1 MLCETFKIIPI
12 LIQVGWLIMENVGVS
27 LQNLYCI
34 KKGFDIVFSLNGI
47 LQFWA
52 EQIIVLFLCV
62 FILFFHVVAE
72 SEQKLSLQN

>member
-1 MLCETFKIIPI
+1 
-12 LIQVGWLIMENVGVS
+12 MENVGVS

-72 SEQKLSLQN
+72 SEQKLSLQNWCPSYIIPTVCLEFVCM